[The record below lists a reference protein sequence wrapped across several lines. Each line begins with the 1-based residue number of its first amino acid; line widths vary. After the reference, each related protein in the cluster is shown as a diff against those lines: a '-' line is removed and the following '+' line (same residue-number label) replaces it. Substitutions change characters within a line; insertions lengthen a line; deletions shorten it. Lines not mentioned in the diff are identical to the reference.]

1 MALGC
6 LQSQHKT
13 DIKTSILYVD
23 GNPSIVTMDYMIDT
37 MTGDDKNLSQTI
49 EKNSEGSVR

>member
-1 MALGC
+1 VALGC

>member
-1 MALGC
+1 MALGR

-13 DIKTSILYVD
+13 EIKTSILYVN

-37 MTGDDKNLSQTI
+37 MSGDDQNLSQNI
-49 EKNSEGSVR
+49 EKNNEGSVR

>member
-1 MALGC
+1 

-13 DIKTSILYVD
+13 DIKTSILYVN

-37 MTGDDKNLSQTI
+37 MSGDDKNFSQVI